1 MEPIKLEFIVKG
13 DIDKELS
20 RIQLA
25 VKGVGDQS
33 YTSFKRLAA
42 DSNEAFIAMNKQNQQ
57 LAISIQEDINS
68 LRQLGAIQKS
78 IDDAFEKGNI
88 TTSQYTEALAKL
100 SVQEIDL
107 RNSIISGTKILH
119 ERVQSEKV
127 AEDSIT
133 QLNNK
138 VRDLTESYYN
148 LSKADRDGAKG
159 QGVLNQIQELDKQ
172 IVQAQS
178 KLSQYS
184 KTAGTRFNGL
194 NMSIQQVARELP
206 SLTMG
211 ANMFFLAISNN
222 LPILAD
228 NLRSARMEYD
238 LLKKSGQS
246 AVPVWKQVLSS
257 IVSWQTALVVGI
269 TLLSV
274 YGKDILNWVQGL
286 FGADQAQKKLNESLT
301 DFNSILSKE
310 QKGLSSLYSVLE
322 RTKEGTEGR
331 RKAIQ
336 NINTAYGKYLPYLLS
351 EKSSLQELNAAYIK
365 INKSLRENAALKAQS
380 NAVDKVLEKSIK
392 VQSEALT
399 EMRNIAS
406 NRLGSDKAGSIM
418 DIIPGLTEDFRTA
431 GQTWQQAWQGVSAK
445 IQSELGNKQLGRQF
459 YSELESYVK
468 SVYKSE
474 KQISDIQKQFNPFF
488 NKDEAEKAIVQ
499 NKEFWEGVKQQA
511 TSVLESISSEQRK
524 LLDNGNTKGIDA
536 QTIAKYK
543 RAKDDIGKA
552 TSELKVYDSFEKQQK
567 ETDKIGDLMTKMNHS
582 ILENELKLQA
592 GRISAMEDGRA
603 KRIALAKQETK
614 DAIAA
619 IQKEKQEY
627 QKKIKETKG
636 KEDTTVITTF
646 DNRELAAKAKEKT
659 DIALIEKEYA
669 EEYTKRTKALTD
681 IFLNE
686 EQRKLSA
693 IKTRYAEE
701 RKWAD
706 QQLKT
711 GGMTKDEHK
720 SYTSNIDKAE
730 QQETYRSLLDSM
742 NDYKQQ
748 EKDLREKWDTDI
760 NAAVEAKD
768 AYLVAK
774 LQEGKQKALSA
785 LNGQML
791 QESTEWQ
798 QLFGNLDNLTV
809 EQLEKLSST
818 IKKKAKDLKLNP
830 VDAQAVTNSLK
841 EVDAQIRAKNPFE
854 SLSKHLKEYK
864 KAETDAAKKGSLKE
878 MFRDTAAS
886 IDTVK
891 GGFDAV
897 VGGLTDMGLAGDE
910 ATQELLGDISNLMGA
925 ASQLATSIASAN
937 PVGII
942 QGSIGVLTS
951 VFNIFNS
958 DRKHEKK
965 IKELQEQVD
974 ILDKSY
980 EKLGDSIEKAYS
992 KDASNLIEQ
1001 QNKLLEQQKLLI
1013 QQQIM
1018 EEEDKKH
1025 TDNDRIK
1032 EWRDQIDEIN
1042 KTIADNKDKAIDAIF
1057 GEEVESAIDNLAQ
1070 AYVDAWSS
1078 GDDKVKASK
1087 DLVKN
1092 MIKQMIIEAM
1102 KADIAGPMEAI
1113 RKKMAD
1119 FWSDEY
1125 ISDSEQ
1131 DILDRMAEDLT
1142 GMLDRT
1148 YSWADK
1154 YLKGEKELQDGVSG
1168 QLKASMTEGTASQLV
1183 GLWNSTSIDMRE
1195 LKHIGQEQN
1204 GSVKSI
1210 LSSVSEIIKQNVLI
1224 EQNTRRGA
1232 DNTDGL
1238 IEELQG
1244 GFKTLDKRLENIEK
1258 NTKTSNSRG

>member
-138 VRDLTESYYN
+138 LRELTETYYN

-159 QGVLNQIQELDKQ
+159 QGILNQIQELDKQ
-172 IVQAQS
+172 IGQAQHR
-178 KLSQYS
+178 LSQYN
-184 KTAGTRFNGL
+184 KNTGTQFNGL

-211 ANMFFLAISNN
+211 TNMFFLAISNN

-228 NLRSARMEYD
+228 NLKSARMEYD

-274 YGKDILNWVQGL
+274 YSKDLISFISRLFKTSSAADRARIAMENLNKARETGIQNAQEELSKLNLLYKSATDVNRKMNERVSAVKQLKALYPEHLKNIDNEKILSGQAADAYDILSG
-286 FGADQAQKKLNESLT
+286 
-301 DFNSILSKE
+301 SIL
-310 QKGLSSLYSVLE
+310 
-322 RTKEGTEGR
+322 
-331 RKAIQ
+331 KAAQ
-336 NINTAYGKYLPYLLS
+336 AR
-351 EKSSLQELNAAYIK
+351 AAF
-365 INKSLRENAALKAQS
+365 
-380 NAVDKVLEKSIK
+380 D
-392 VQSEALT
+392 T
-399 EMRNIAS
+399 
-406 NRLGSDKAGSIM
+406 
-418 DIIPGLTEDFRTA
+418 
-431 GQTWQQAWQGVSAK
+431 
-445 IQSELGNKQLGRQF
+445 
-459 YSELESYVK
+459 
-468 SVYKSE
+468 
-474 KQISDIQKQFNPFF
+474 
-488 NKDEAEKAIVQ
+488 IVQ
-499 NKEFWEGVKQQA
+499 NNKKILELENGLKESLDPDKGFWGWADKHVPYLSKNFSLLAVRMMFTNQQVKGTVNEIEA
-511 TSVLESISSEQRK
+511 LKEANAKLSE
-524 LLDNGNTKGIDA
+524 GIDVSDLA
-536 QTIAKYK
+536 PK
-543 RAKDDIGKA
+543 
-552 TSELKVYDSFEKQQK
+552 TSKNTNKK
-567 ETDKIGDLMTKMNHS
+567 EVDWISRMNHS
-582 ILENELKLQA
+582 ILNSELKLQA
-592 GRISAMEDGRA
+592 ERISVWENGKN

-614 DAIAA
+614 EVIAA
-619 IQKEKQEY
+619 IQKEKEAY
-627 QKKIKETKG
+627 LKIIKESKG
-636 KEDTTVITTF
+636 KEDPEVLATF
-646 DNRELAAKAKEKT
+646 DNRETIAREKESIN
-659 DIALIEKEYA
+659 IAQIEKEYA
-669 EEYTKRTKALTD
+669 EEYKQRTKALTD

-711 GGMTKDEHK
+711 GGMTKEEHK

-730 QQETYRSLLDSM
+730 QKETYRTMLDNL

-774 LQEGKQKALSA
+774 LQEGKQKALSS

-791 QESTEWQ
+791 QESEEWQ

-809 EQLEKLSST
+809 AELEKLSST

-830 VDAQAVTNSLK
+830 IDAQAVTNSLK

-864 KAETDAAKKGSLKE
+864 KAETDAAKKDSLKE

-951 VFNIFNS
+951 VFNIFNN
-958 DRKHEKK
+958 DRKHERK

-1131 DILDRMAEDLT
+1131 GILDRMAEDLT